1 MRTHGDLKPLSRK
14 KCTHCPLKQ
23 YDQIW
28 YQSRMQTNSI
38 GGQAAMLQT
47 TLTIKTANILHKYFT
62 QELSNKQ
69 QNCSTKQDDQL
80 GTNSRFSNLLH
91 SGHSH

>member
-1 MRTHGDLKPLSRK
+1 MRTHGDLKPLLREKS
-14 KCTHCPLKQ
+14 THCPLNQ

-47 TLTIKTANILHKYFT
+47 TFNNLNNQYSSQMLYTVTL
-62 QELSNKQ
+62 KQ
-69 QNCSTKQDDQL
+69 TTKLQ
-80 GTNSRFSNLLH
+80 H
-91 SGHSH
+91 